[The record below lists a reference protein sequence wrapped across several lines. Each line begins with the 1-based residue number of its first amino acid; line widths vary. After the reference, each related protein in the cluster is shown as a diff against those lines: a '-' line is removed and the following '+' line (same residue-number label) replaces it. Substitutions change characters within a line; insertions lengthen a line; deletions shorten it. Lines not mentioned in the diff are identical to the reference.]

1 MTKALEDAL
10 NLPRLEDAL
19 KELVEGQPDEVI
31 AVTNPAVEKMA
42 NALANTSPA
51 VLAKTSDPA
60 GVQEHVTESDTIYDV
75 AMRAH
80 KDLMDLGFNIE
91 PKNAGPN
98 AFSPAL
104 KALEIA
110 LKASR
115 SKTDKRMEEIRLV
128 MERDKHSREMNDGV
142 EDGEIIDN
150 GGASITANRNDLMAK
165 IRKGEI

>member
-1 MTKALEDAL
+1 MTKSLEDEL

-19 KELVEGQPDEVI
+19 RELAEAQGEEAP
-31 AVTNPAVEKMA
+31 APANPEVEKMA
-42 NALANTSPA
+42 NALANTSPIA
-51 VLAKTSDPA
+51 IQKQGDKA
-60 GVQEHVTESDTIYDV
+60 GVQEHQIEADDIYEQ

-98 AFSPAL
+98 AFQPAL

-110 LKASR
+110 LKASQ
-115 SKTDKRMEEIRLV
+115 SKATKK
-128 MERDKHSREMNDGV
+128 MERIKLIMEQEKHDREMNQGV

-150 GGASITANRNDLMAK
+150 GGSTITANRNDLMEK

>member
-1 MTKALEDAL
+1 MTKSLEDEL

-19 KELVEGQPDEVI
+19 RELSEAQGEE
-31 AVTNPAVEKMA
+31 TPAPVNASVEKMA
-42 NALANTSPA
+42 NALASTSPTA
-51 VLAKTSDPA
+51 LAQSMDKG
-60 GVQEHVTESDTIYDV
+60 GVQEHQIEADDIYDQ
-75 AMRAH
+75 AMKAH

-98 AFSPAL
+98 AFTPAL

-115 SKTDKRMEEIRLV
+115 SKTDKKMERIRLI
-128 MERDKHSREMNDGV
+128 MDQEKHDKDMGEGV

-150 GGASITANRNDLMAK
+150 GGSSITANRNDLMEK

>member
-1 MTKALEDAL
+1 MTKALEDVL

-19 KELVEGQPDEVI
+19 KEFAAAQGDDAPEPVNAE
-31 AVTNPAVEKMA
+31 VEKMA
-42 NALANTSPA
+42 NALAGTSA
-51 VLAKTSDPA
+51 IAIAASQDIM
-60 GVQEHVTESDTIYDV
+60 GVQEHLSESDEIYDS
-75 AMRAH
+75 AMKAH

-110 LKASR
+110 LKASQ
-115 SKTDKRMEEIRLV
+115 SKKISKMERIRLV
-128 MERDKHSREMNDGV
+128 MEQDKHNKDMGEGV

-150 GGASITANRNDLMAK
+150 GGSSITANRNDLMEK

>member
-1 MTKALEDAL
+1 MTKALEDEL

-19 KELVEGQPDEVI
+19 KELAEGQTEEAPL
-31 AVTNPAVEKMA
+31 AANPAVEKMA
-42 NALANTSPA
+42 NALASVSPTA
-51 VLAKTSDPA
+51 LAASADRS
-60 GVQEHVTESDTIYDV
+60 GVQEHVTESDEIYDV

-98 AFSPAL
+98 AFAPAL

-115 SKTDKRMEEIRLV
+115 SKTDKRMEEIRLI
-128 MERDKHSREMNDGV
+128 MEKDKHARDMNDGV